1 MTVIRTSCFYGRTA
15 PISNNWHTDC
25 SSKNQTNMLKGATS
39 VDVYNDFHSI
49 SNQKRQRQKT
59 KSVQI
64 EFVFI
69 GNRTGSLVETEYY
82 FPSDIS
88 VTCVDRRKSNNS

>member
-1 MTVIRTSCFYGRTA
+1 
-15 PISNNWHTDC
+15 
-25 SSKNQTNMLKGATS
+25 MLKGATS
-39 VDVYNDFHSI
+39 VDVYNDFHSL
-49 SNQKRQRQKT
+49 SNQKRQRHKT

-88 VTCVDRRKSNNS
+88 VTCVDRRKSNDS